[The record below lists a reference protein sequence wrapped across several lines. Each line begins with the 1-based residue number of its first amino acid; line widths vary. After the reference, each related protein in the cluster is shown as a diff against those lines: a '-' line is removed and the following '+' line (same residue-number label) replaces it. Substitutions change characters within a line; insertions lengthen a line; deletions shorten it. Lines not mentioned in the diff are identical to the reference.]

1 MLEYY
6 IIRFLYYYII
16 ILLHYYIII
25 LLYYYITIFLYY
37 YIIVLLY
44 YYIILYN
51 NMFILLYYYIIILLL
66 QMGTL
71 RGYSINNPRMISK
84 GLLANATLAQDPK
97 QAAKVCVPL
106 PCFVTLENCYAV
118 H

>member
-1 MLEYY
+1 MCIYIYIYYRY
-6 IIRFLYYYII
+6 IIYVLDIS
-16 ILLHYYIII
+16 HY
-25 LLYYYITIFLYY
+25 
-37 YIIVLLY
+37 
-44 YYIILYN
+44 ILYISICIICFTLFN
-51 NMFILLYYYIIILLL
+51 IYIYIL

-106 PCFVTLENCYAV
+106 PCFETLENCHAV

>member
-1 MLEYY
+1 MV
-6 IIRFLYYYII
+6 
-16 ILLHYYIII
+16 
-25 LLYYYITIFLYY
+25 IFHSYVSLPEGTN
-37 YIIVLLY
+37 VDHNGNLSW
-44 YYIILYN
+44 
-51 NMFILLYYYIIILLL
+51 M

-106 PCFVTLENCYAV
+106 PCFETLENCHAV

>member
-1 MLEYY
+1 MIYIYVYIYIYYRY
-6 IIRFLYYYII
+6 IIYVLDIS
-16 ILLHYYIII
+16 HY
-25 LLYYYITIFLYY
+25 
-37 YIIVLLY
+37 
-44 YYIILYN
+44 ILYISICIICFTLFN
-51 NMFILLYYYIIILLL
+51 IYIYIYIL

-106 PCFVTLENCYAV
+106 PCFETLENCHAV